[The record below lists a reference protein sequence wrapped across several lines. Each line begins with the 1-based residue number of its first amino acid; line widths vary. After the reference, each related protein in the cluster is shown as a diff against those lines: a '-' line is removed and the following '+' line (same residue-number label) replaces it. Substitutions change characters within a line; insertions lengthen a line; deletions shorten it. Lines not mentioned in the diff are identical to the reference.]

1 MGAMHVDQS
10 YESVDNGRGM
20 SVQSLFYIYN
30 FIFESNLGSI
40 DRRAA

>member
-20 SVQSLFYIYN
+20 SVQSSFYIYN

-40 DRRAA
+40 DQRAA